1 MEGISS
7 ADSTRTPRF
16 RRVAPPP
23 FALMP
28 RDLEILQAVAGFG
41 VIQSSQ
47 LERLLPGS
55 PQRLRRR
62 LKLLFNAGYLARPR
76 SQVAAMI
83 AGKGS
88 AAMAYT
94 LTRRGAA
101 LVPGE
106 SGVTWYTQ
114 DGELS
119 QLLHRLAIT
128 EFLVSMT
135 VGCRESEHLEFVPS
149 HAVIASSPAET
160 RAASIPDRWQV
171 SVRYNGT
178 SQSLHLRADGLFAVR
193 HRELRAAGRP
203 SDKHFFLEIDK
214 GTMPITR
221 PALSQSSILRKL
233 LAYGATFRAEIH
245 KSRFAMTNM
254 RVLFVTETPERASHM
269 VDAYKAHA
277 AHAAPAGLFL
287 FTDRVSLAAV
297 PTILST
303 TWLDGEGRERRLFHQ

>member
-1 MEGISS
+1 MEVSS
-7 ADSTRTPRF
+7 AERTRTPRF
-16 RRVAPPP
+16 RRVEPPP

-28 RDLEILQAVAGFG
+28 RDLEILEAVAGFG

-47 LERLLPGS
+47 LERLLSGS

-83 AGKGS
+83 AGQGS

-101 LVPGE
+101 LLSPE
-106 SGVTWYTQ
+106 SRGSSYTQ

-128 EFLVSMT
+128 DFLVSMT

-149 HAVIASSPAET
+149 HAVIALSPPET
-160 RAASIPDRWQV
+160 QAASIPDRWQV
-171 SVRYNGT
+171 SVRHNGT
-178 SQSLHLRADGLFAVR
+178 SQSLYLRADGLFAVR
-193 HRELRAAGRP
+193 HRELRAAGKP

-245 KSRFAMTNM
+245 KSRFAMANM
-254 RVLFVTETPERASHM
+254 RVLFVTETPERAAHM
-269 VDAYKAHA
+269 VDAYRTHA

-287 FTDRVSLAAV
+287 FTDRQELRAAA
-297 PTILST
+297 TILT
-303 TWLDGEGRERRLFHQ
+303 ATWLNGEGRERRLFQG